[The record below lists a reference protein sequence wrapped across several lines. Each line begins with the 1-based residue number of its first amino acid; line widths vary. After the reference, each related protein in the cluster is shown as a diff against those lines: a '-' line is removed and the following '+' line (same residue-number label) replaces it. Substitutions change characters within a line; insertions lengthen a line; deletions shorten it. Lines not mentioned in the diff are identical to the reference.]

1 MTIVNLNQE
10 GDGEHSGW
18 RVLYRYAVF
27 EHKLVFEEGNAY
39 TRSFIVLKNQYD
51 VIVHFTS
58 FHNYIDAYA
67 KGICIPLAS
76 DAKAKMHYV
85 CMMLNYIFI
94 YSHDTFGIGH
104 VFHIEK
110 WMLDEFFQDYALEKQ
125 SNGSYRSRQSIEK
138 CIFTVTGFF
147 RKLIR
152 EFGGYMKITSNELY
166 IEKTIFTRQG
176 KRQKKLSSNFKVRMM
191 KTESTIFR
199 DIPTKA
205 FQVLI
210 NQAFTQ
216 MPEIAFAICISAF
229 AGLRPGEVCN
239 VRQEGSPLGS
249 GLEITFFNGTVKSV
263 EIDLRVEYRL
273 RSDGVRVGG
282 IKKERRQRVY
292 PAFLPAFCKAYEF
305 HKSLI
310 YDKGEKEYCPM
321 FMGSYGKAMT
331 YFNYRSKF
339 QRLITEYV
347 RPALLRHTDPECR
360 LYGQLLYEHRL
371 GPQACRHWFTV
382 QLVLMGET
390 VAGLQYWRGDSNP
403 ESALTY
409 LQNKGDLV
417 KELSAANDLLAEF
430 MVGEGGGFYD
440 GY

>member
-18 RVLYRYAVF
+18 RELYRYAVF
-27 EHKLVFEEGNAY
+27 EHKLVFEGGNAY

-67 KGICIPLAS
+67 KGVCIPLAS

-94 YSHDTFGIGH
+94 YNHDTFGIGH

-125 SNGSYRSRQSIEK
+125 QNGSYRSHQSIEK

-147 RKLIR
+147 RKLTR
-152 EFGGYMKITSNELY
+152 DFGGYMRIKKDELY
-166 IEKTIFTRQG
+166 IEKTVFTRQG
-176 KRQKKLSSNFKVRMM
+176 KRHKKLTSNFKVRMM

-210 NQAFTQ
+210 NQAFAQ

-239 VRQEGSPLGS
+239 VRQEVSPLGS
-249 GLEITFFNGTVKSV
+249 GLEITSINGTVKTV

-305 HKSLI
+305 HKSLMR
-310 YDKGEKEYCPM
+310 DRGEKEYYPM
-321 FMGSYGKAMT
+321 FVGSYGKAMT
-331 YFNYRSKF
+331 YSNYRSKF

-347 RPALLRHTDPECR
+347 RPALLGHKDPECR

-382 QLVLMGET
+382 QLVLMGES
-390 VAGLQYWRGDSNP
+390 VAGLQYWRGDSSP

-417 KELSAANDLLAEF
+417 KELSAANELLAEF
-430 MVGEGGGFYD
+430 MVNGGEFY
-440 GY
+440 GRY